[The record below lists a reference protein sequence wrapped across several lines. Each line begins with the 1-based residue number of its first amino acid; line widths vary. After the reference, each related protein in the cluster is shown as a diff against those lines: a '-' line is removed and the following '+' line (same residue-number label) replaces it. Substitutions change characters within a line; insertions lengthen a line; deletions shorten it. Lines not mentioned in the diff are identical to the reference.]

1 MLQLFT
7 DTSANLP
14 VALTKKHHI
23 TVIPFSYTVDGKA
36 MDYPDDTDFDG
47 AAFYGAMRE
56 LGNRFI
62 RRVHRQHRN
71 ARIERVDVALRH
83 ELGDRTAAA
92 GVGLSHLGHLPE
104 DTVVVH
110 QLSHLAD
117 NLGARVTLRR
127 PAE

>member
-36 MDYPDDTDFDG
+36 TDYPDDTDFDG

-56 LGNRFI
+56 GAI
-62 RRVHRQHRN
+62 VKRRWSAPR
-71 ARIERVDVALRH
+71 
-83 ELGDRTAAA
+83 
-92 GVGLSHLGHLPE
+92 
-104 DTVVVH
+104 
-110 QLSHLAD
+110 
-117 NLGARVTLRR
+117 
-127 PAE
+127 